1 MKTTWTLELK
11 AAKAIGGARAYR
23 RELQSLQGMI
33 EQVDGASSR
42 LNATLGRMS
51 SPVLVQQRVRGER
64 SVAREARQTYRV
76 HRSGSQRVSTDL
88 VTQQRIRA
96 AADKAQRTADARNAR
111 AQQRQ
116 ASQSNRAWNAELRHV
131 NRVAR
136 AEIQRDRQ
144 AVAAN
149 VRASRAAFR
158 GGARGTNRTTLAG
171 HLGGAMGGVRTG
183 AGVAAGG
190 LALGAGFAGA
200 TFGAA
205 GAFLSM
211 ASSAVSLVA
220 SLSESVLQMI
230 AFREAS
236 ISTLRMMASG
246 EGISTATAAATA
258 AEQYQFARQFARE
271 TPLDT
276 QQVLELQAQVSTA
289 GFRGQQ
295 NRDVVLAGADVG
307 AANPNDSTAASRY
320 VRAVSQIRNAGRV
333 RTQEMNQ
340 LGEVGIG
347 RRDLLLALGRQANVR
362 QGASE
367 SRDAFVARLG
377 QMQERGRFTGEQG
390 VAAAQDVVRQRS
402 GGTLGAYSRSQGE
415 TLLGTLSN
423 LRGALFDLVT
433 GINGIENAPGV
444 RALKAVL
451 NGIAN
456 NLSGAG
462 VHGKRLQAIV
472 GRVVD
477 DFALIGAGGLSDLS
491 DTFTG
496 LLGGA
501 KDILPLV
508 RDVAAAAS
516 GGAIG
521 EARRQLQ
528 FIMASMGDTFGGPDA
543 AMNAGLLA
551 RSVVSL
557 GGASLRASIALADL
571 MATMAIGLDS
581 LQRGISTP
589 ALANGSL
596 GGLTQPVSR
605 MDMARAA
612 WGDQDARQRVALG
625 MVGEQMGLQG
635 QGVGAQIVN
644 GMRAGI
650 AQQRPALDAD
660 VRSLAQSVPSTAQES
675 LAIRS
680 PSRVMADAVGR
691 YIPEGIALGI
701 ETGRGPLDRA
711 MGSLVSANDVGGA
724 GLGGGGGR
732 GVTIGELHI
741 NLGAGGSEQ
750 SGREAA
756 RGFVDELVSLL
767 EAPALA
773 S

>member
-11 AAKAIGGARAYR
+11 STKATRDARAFR
-23 RELQSLQGMI
+23 RELQSLQGML
-33 EQVDGASSR
+33 EQVDGASAR

-51 SPVLVQQRVRGER
+51 APAMVQRRVRGER
-64 SVAREARQTYRV
+64 AVAREVRAQSAGTR
-76 HRSGSQRVSTDL
+76 RVSQDL
-88 VTQQRIRA
+88 AVQARIRKAVDTAQRQGAARAARDQQQRA
-96 AADKAQRTADARNAR
+96 AR
-111 AQQRQ
+111 AD
-116 ASQSNRAWNAELRHV
+116 RAWRAELRHV
-131 NRVAR
+131 NRVAH
-136 AEIQRDRQ
+136 AEMRRDRQ
-144 AVAAN
+144 AVAGN
-149 VRASRAAFR
+149 VRASREAFR
-158 GGARGTNRTTLAG
+158 GGARGTNRTTMMG
-171 HLGGAMGGVRTG
+171 RLGGVADGVRGIG
-183 AGVAAGG
+183 AGASMTAALGLGIAGG
-190 LALGAGFAGA
+190 A
-200 TFGAA
+200 FGAA

-211 ASSAVSLVA
+211 ASSAVGLVA

-236 ISTLRMMASG
+236 ISTLRMMNSG
-246 EGISTATAAATA
+246 RGISAATA
-258 AEQYQFARQFARE
+258 SAAAMEQYQFARQFARE

-333 RTQEMNQ
+333 RAQEMNQ

-347 RRDLLLALGRQANVR
+347 RRDLLLALGRQANVQR
-362 QGASE
+362 GTGESE
-367 SRDAFVARLG
+367 AAFVARLG

-456 NLSGAG
+456 NLAGAG

-472 GRVVD
+472 GRVVN
-477 DFALIGAGGLSDLS
+477 DFAMIGAGGLSDLS

-496 LLGGA
+496 LLDGA
-501 KDILPLV
+501 KDFLPMV
-508 RDVAAAAS
+508 RDVAAATS
-516 GGAIG
+516 NGAIG
-521 EARRQLQ
+521 EARRQLG

-543 AMNAGLLA
+543 ASNAGLLA
-551 RSVVSL
+551 QSVVSL
-557 GGASLRASIALADL
+557 GGASIRASIALADL
-571 MATMAIGLDS
+571 MATMTIGLDQ
-581 LQRGISTP
+581 LQRTAISP
-589 ALANGSL
+589 ALAQGQGGAVLNGL
-596 GGLTQPVSR
+596 ATPVSNV
-605 MDMARAA
+605 DMVRAA
-612 WGDQDARQRVALG
+612 LGNEEARQRVALG

-650 AQQRPALDAD
+650 AAQRPALDAD
-660 VRSLAQSVPSTAQES
+660 VRSLAQSVPATSQEA

-691 YIPEGIALGI
+691 YIPEGIAMGI
-701 ETGRGPLDRA
+701 DRGRGPLDEA
-711 MGSLVSANDVGGA
+711 MGSLVGPGDVGAA
-724 GLGGGGGR
+724 GLGGGR
-732 GVTIGELHI
+732 GVTIGTI
-741 NLGAGGSEQ
+741 NLTLGAGATEET
-750 SGREAA
+750 GREAA
-756 RGFVDELVSLL
+756 RGFVDELVALL
-767 EAPALA
+767 EVPALA
-773 S
+773 G

>member
-11 AAKAIGGARAYR
+11 AAKAIGGAKAYR
-23 RELQSLQGMI
+23 RELQSLQAML
-33 EQVDGASSR
+33 ENVDGASQR

-64 SVAREARQTYRV
+64 SVAREAQATYRV
-76 HRSGSQRVSTDL
+76 HRSGSQRVAQDL
-88 VTQQRIRA
+88 TTQRRIRLA
-96 AADKAQRTADARNAR
+96 AEKAQRTADTRTAR

-116 ASQSNRAWNAELRHV
+116 AAQSNRAWNAELRHV

-136 AEIQRDRQ
+136 AEIGRERQ

-149 VRASRAAFR
+149 VRASRSAFR
-158 GGARGTNRTTLAG
+158 GGARGTSGTTLGGRVGGA
-171 HLGGAMGGVRTG
+171 LGGIGTG
-183 AGVAAGG
+183 LGIGAAGIG
-190 LALGAGFAGA
+190 LGAGFAGA

-211 ASSAVSLVA
+211 ASSAVGLVA

-236 ISTLRMMASG
+236 ISTLRMMAG
-246 EGISTATAAATA
+246 GNAAVA

-307 AANPNDSTAASRY
+307 AANPNDATAASRY

-333 RTQEMNQ
+333 RAQEMNQ

-347 RRDLLLALGRQANVR
+347 RRDLLLALGRQANVQR
-362 QGASE
+362 GTGE
-367 SRDAFVARLG
+367 SDTAFIARLG
-377 QMQERGRFTGEQG
+377 QMQESGRFTGEQG

-456 NLSGAG
+456 NLAGAG

-472 GRVVD
+472 GRVVN
-477 DFALIGAGGLSDLS
+477 DFAMIGAGGLSDLS

-496 LLGGA
+496 LLDGA
-501 KDILPLV
+501 KDFLPMV
-508 RDVAAAAS
+508 RDVAAATS

-543 AMNAGLLA
+543 AANAGLLA
-551 RSVVSL
+551 QSVVSL
-557 GGASLRASIALADL
+557 GGASIRASIAIADL
-571 MATMAIGLDS
+571 LGTMTIGLDR
-581 LQRGISTP
+581 LQSGVVTP
-589 ALANGSL
+589 ALAQNVL
-596 GGLTQPVSR
+596 GGLSAPVSN
-605 MDMARAA
+605 MDRLRGAF
-612 WGDQDARQRVALG
+612 GDRDAQQRVALG
-625 MVGEQMGLQG
+625 TLGESLGM
-635 QGVGAQIVN
+635 QGVGAQAVN
-644 GMRAGI
+644 GIRAGI
-650 AQQRPALDAD
+650 AAQRPALDAD
-660 VRSLAQSVPSTAQES
+660 VRSLVGSIPTTSQEA

-680 PSRVMADAVGR
+680 PSRVMADAVGQH
-691 YIPEGIALGI
+691 IPTGIALGI
-701 ETGRGPLDRA
+701 DRGRGPLDEA
-711 MGSLVSANDVGGA
+711 MGSLVGPGDVGGA
-724 GLGGGGGR
+724 GLGGGR
-732 GVTIGELHI
+732 GVNIGTINLT
-741 NLGAGGSEQ
+741 LGAGATEET
-750 SGREAA
+750 GREAA
-756 RGFVDELVSLL
+756 RGFVDELVALL
-767 EAPALA
+767 EPLA
-773 S
+773 VAG

>member
-1 MKTTWTLELK
+1 MKTTWTLEFKSTK
-11 AAKAIGGARAYR
+11 ATRDARAFR
-23 RELQSLQGMI
+23 RELQSLQGML
-33 EQVDGASSR
+33 ENVDGASAR

-51 SPVLVQQRVRGER
+51 APAMVQRRVRGER
-64 SVAREARQTYRV
+64 AVAREVRAQSAGHRRVAQDIATQGRVRKAAEAVQRQGATRTARDQ
-76 HRSGSQRVSTDL
+76 
-88 VTQQRIRA
+88 QQRA
-96 AADKAQRTADARNAR
+96 ARSD
-111 AQQRQ
+111 
-116 ASQSNRAWNAELRHV
+116 RAWRRELQHV
-131 NRVAR
+131 NRVAH
-136 AEIQRDRQ
+136 AEMRRDRQ
-144 AVAAN
+144 AVASN
-149 VRASRAAFR
+149 VRASREAFR
-158 GGARGTNRTTLAG
+158 GGARGRMGTTLGGRVGGA
-171 HLGGAMGGVRTG
+171 LGGIGTGLGIG
-183 AGVAAGG
+183 AGALG
-190 LALGAGFAGA
+190 LGAGFAGA

-211 ASSAVSLVA
+211 ASSALGLVA

-236 ISTLRMMASG
+236 LSTLRMMAG
-246 EGISTATAAATA
+246 GNAAVA

-307 AANPNDSTAASRY
+307 AANPNDATAASRY

-333 RTQEMNQ
+333 RAQEMNQ

-362 QGASE
+362 QNTGESE
-367 SRDAFVARLG
+367 TAFVARLG

-456 NLSGAG
+456 NLAGAG

-472 GRVVD
+472 GRVVN
-477 DFALIGAGGLSDLS
+477 DFAMIGAGGLSDLS

-496 LLGGA
+496 LLDGA
-501 KDILPLV
+501 KDFLPMV
-508 RDVAAAAS
+508 RDVAAATS
-516 GGAIG
+516 NGAIG
-521 EARRQLQ
+521 EARRQLG

-543 AMNAGLLA
+543 AANAGLLA
-551 RSVVSL
+551 QSVVSL
-557 GGASLRASIALADL
+557 GGASIRASIALADL
-571 MATMAIGLDS
+571 LGTMTIGLDR
-581 LQRGISTP
+581 LQSIAITP
-589 ALANGSL
+589 ALANGAL
-596 GGLTQPVSR
+596 DGLSAPVSN
-605 MDMARAA
+605 MDRLRGAL
-612 WGDQDARQRVALG
+612 GDRDAQQRVALG
-625 MVGEQMGLQG
+625 TLGESLGM
-635 QGVGAQIVN
+635 QGVGAQAVN
-644 GMRAGI
+644 GIRAGI
-650 AQQRPALDAD
+650 AAQRPALDAD
-660 VRSLAQSVPSTAQES
+660 VRSLAGSIPTTATEA
-675 LAIRS
+675 LEIRS

-701 ETGRGPLDRA
+701 EAGRGPLDQA
-711 MGSLVSANDVGGA
+711 MGSLVSPGDVGTAG
-724 GLGGGGGR
+724 GLGGEGR
-732 GVTIGELHI
+732 GLSIENLTIQV
-741 NLGAGGSEQ
+741 GAGATEET
-750 SGREAA
+750 GRDVA
-756 RGFVDELVSLL
+756 RGLIDELVALL
-767 EAPALA
+767 EVPALA
-773 S
+773 G

>member
-11 AAKAIGGARAYR
+11 AVKAVGGARAYR
-23 RELQSLQGMI
+23 RELQSLQGML
-33 EQVDGASSR
+33 ENVDSASAR

-51 SPVLVQQRVRGER
+51 SPVIVQRRVRAERAVVREVRAQSTGHRRVAQDIATQGHVRKAVDAVQRQGATRAARDQQR
-64 SVAREARQTYRV
+64 
-76 HRSGSQRVSTDL
+76 
-88 VTQQRIRA
+88 RA
-96 AADKAQRTADARNAR
+96 A
-111 AQQRQ
+111 
-116 ASQSNRAWNAELRHV
+116 QSDRGWRRELQHV
-131 NRVAR
+131 NRVAH
-136 AEIQRDRQ
+136 AEMRRDRQ
-144 AVAAN
+144 AAAGN
-149 VRASRAAFR
+149 VRASREAFR
-158 GGARGTNRTTLAG
+158 GGARGRTGTTLGGRFAG
-171 HLGGAMGGVRTG
+171 
-183 AGVAAGG
+183 AAGG
-190 LALGAGFAGA
+190 IGTGLGIGAAGLGLGAGLAGGA
-200 TFGAA
+200 FGAA

-236 ISTLRMMASG
+236 ISTLRMMAG
-246 EGISTATAAATA
+246 GNAAVA

-333 RTQEMNQ
+333 RAQEINQ

-362 QGASE
+362 QNTGESE
-367 SRDAFVARLG
+367 TAFVARLG

-456 NLSGAG
+456 NLAGAG

-472 GRVVD
+472 GRVVN
-477 DFALIGAGGLSDLS
+477 DFAMIGASGLSDVS

-496 LLGGA
+496 LLDGA
-501 KDILPLV
+501 KDFLPLV
-508 RDVAAAAS
+508 RDVAAATS
-516 GGAIG
+516 GGALG
-521 EARRQLQ
+521 EARRQLG
-528 FIMASMGDTFGGPDA
+528 FIMASVGDTFGGPDA
-543 AMNAGLLA
+543 AANAGLLA
-551 RSVVSL
+551 ASVVSL
-557 GGASLRASIALADL
+557 GGASIRASIALADL
-571 MATMAIGLDS
+571 MATMTIGLDQ
-581 LQRGISTP
+581 LQRTAIMP
-589 ALANGSL
+589 ALANGADGVL
-596 GGLTQPVSR
+596 GGLSAPVSNVDR
-605 MDMARAA
+605 LRGAF
-612 WGDQDARQRVALG
+612 GDRDAQQRVALG
-625 MVGEQMGLQG
+625 TLGESLGM
-635 QGVGAQIVN
+635 QGVGAQAVN
-644 GMRAGI
+644 GIRAGI
-650 AQQRPALDAD
+650 AAQRPALDAD
-660 VRSLAQSVPSTAQES
+660 VRSLVGSIPTTSQDA

-701 ETGRGPLDRA
+701 DRGRGPLDEA
-711 MGSLVSANDVGGA
+711 MGSLVSPGDVGGA
-724 GLGGGGGR
+724 GLGGR
-732 GVTIGELHI
+732 GVTIGTI
-741 NLGAGGSEQ
+741 NLTLGAGATEET
-750 SGREAA
+750 GREAA
-756 RGFVDELVSLL
+756 RGFVDELVALL
-767 EAPALA
+767 EAPAMA
-773 S
+773 G

>member
-1 MKTTWTLELK
+1 MKTTWTLEFKSTK
-11 AAKAIGGARAYR
+11 ATRDARAFR
-23 RELQSLQGMI
+23 RELQSLQGML
-33 EQVDGASSR
+33 ENVDGASAR

-51 SPVLVQQRVRGER
+51 APAMVQRRVRGER
-64 SVAREARQTYRV
+64 AVAREVRAQSAGHRRVAQDIATQGRVRKAVEAVQRQGATRTARDQ
-76 HRSGSQRVSTDL
+76 
-88 VTQQRIRA
+88 QQRA
-96 AADKAQRTADARNAR
+96 ARSD
-111 AQQRQ
+111 
-116 ASQSNRAWNAELRHV
+116 RAWRRELQHV
-131 NRVAR
+131 NRVAH
-136 AEIQRDRQ
+136 AEMRRDRQ
-144 AVAAN
+144 AVAGN
-149 VRASRAAFR
+149 VRASREAFR
-158 GGARGTNRTTLAG
+158 GGARGRMGTTLG
-171 HLGGAMGGVRTG
+171 GRLGGVADGARGIG
-183 AGVAAGG
+183 AGASATAALGLGLAGG
-190 LALGAGFAGA
+190 A
-200 TFGAA
+200 FGAA

-211 ASSAVSLVA
+211 ASSAVGLVA

-236 ISTLRMMASG
+236 LSTLRMMNSG
-246 EGISTATAAATA
+246 RGISAATA
-258 AEQYQFARQFARE
+258 SAAAMEQYQFARQFARE

-333 RTQEMNQ
+333 RAQEMNQ

-362 QGASE
+362 QNRGESE
-367 SRDAFVARLG
+367 TAFVARLG

-456 NLSGAG
+456 NLAGAG

-472 GRVVD
+472 GRVVN
-477 DFALIGAGGLSDLS
+477 DFAMIGAGGLSDLS

-496 LLGGA
+496 LLDGA
-501 KDILPLV
+501 KDFLPMV
-508 RDVAAAAS
+508 RDVAAATS

-521 EARRQLQ
+521 EARRQLG

-543 AMNAGLLA
+543 AANAGLLA
-551 RSVVSL
+551 QSVVSL
-557 GGASLRASIALADL
+557 GGASIRASIALADL
-571 MATMAIGLDS
+571 LGTMTIGLDR
-581 LQRGISTP
+581 LQSIAITP
-589 ALANGSL
+589 ALANGAL
-596 GGLTQPVSR
+596 DGLSAPVSN
-605 MDMARAA
+605 MDRLRGAL
-612 WGDQDARQRVALG
+612 GDRDAQQRVALG
-625 MVGEQMGLQG
+625 TLGESLGM
-635 QGVGAQIVN
+635 QGVGAQAVN
-644 GMRAGI
+644 GIRAGI
-650 AQQRPALDAD
+650 AAQRPALDAD
-660 VRSLAQSVPSTAQES
+660 VRSLAGSIPTTATEA
-675 LAIRS
+675 LEIRS

-701 ETGRGPLDRA
+701 EAGRGPLDQA
-711 MGSLVSANDVGGA
+711 MGSLVSPGDVGTAG
-724 GLGGGGGR
+724 GLGGMGR
-732 GVTIGELHI
+732 GLSIENLTIQV
-741 NLGAGGSEQ
+741 GAGANEET
-750 SGREAA
+750 GRDVA
-756 RGFVDELVSLL
+756 RGLIDELVALL
-767 EAPALA
+767 EVPALA
-773 S
+773 G

>member
-11 AAKAIGGARAYR
+11 AAKAIGGAKAYR
-23 RELQSLQGMI
+23 RELQSLQGML
-33 EQVDGASSR
+33 EQVDGASQR

-51 SPVLVQQRVRGER
+51 SPAIVQQRVRGER
-64 SVAREARQTYRV
+64 AVAREAQATYRV
-76 HRSGSQRVSTDL
+76 HRSGSQRVSQDL
-88 VTQQRIRA
+88 TTQRRIRLA
-96 AADKAQRTADARNAR
+96 AEKAQRAADTRTAR

-116 ASQSNRAWNAELRHV
+116 AAQSNRAWNAELRHV

-144 AVAAN
+144 A
-149 VRASRAAFR
+149 SRLSALAQREAFR
-158 GGARGTNRTTLAG
+158 RNPGTNRVSRLSRASG
-171 HLGGAMGGVRTG
+171 ALGNIGTG
-183 AGVAAGG
+183 LGIGAAGLG
-190 LALGAGFAGA
+190 LGAGFAGA

-236 ISTLRMMASG
+236 ISTLRMMAG
-246 EGISTATAAATA
+246 GNAAVA

-333 RTQEMNQ
+333 RAQEINQ

-347 RRDLLLALGRQANVR
+347 RRDLLLALGRQANVQR
-362 QGASE
+362 GTGESE
-367 SRDAFVARLG
+367 AAFVARLG

-456 NLSGAG
+456 NLAGAG

-528 FIMASMGDTFGGPDA
+528 FIMASVSDTFGGPDA
-543 AMNAGLLA
+543 AANAGLLA
-551 RSVVSL
+551 ASVVSL
-557 GGASLRASIALADL
+557 GGASIRASIALADL
-571 MATMAIGLDS
+571 LGTMTIGLDR
-581 LQRGISTP
+581 LQSGVVTP
-589 ALANGSL
+589 ALAQNVL
-596 GGLTQPVSR
+596 GGLSAPVSN
-605 MDMARAA
+605 MDRLRGAF
-612 WGDQDARQRVALG
+612 GDRDAQQRVALG
-625 MVGEQMGLQG
+625 TLGESLGM
-635 QGVGAQIVN
+635 QGVGAQAVN
-644 GMRAGI
+644 GIRAGI
-650 AQQRPALDAD
+650 AAQRPALDAD
-660 VRSLAQSVPSTAQES
+660 VRSLVGSIPTTSQEA

-680 PSRVMADAVGR
+680 PSRVMADAVGQH
-691 YIPEGIALGI
+691 IPTGIALGI
-701 ETGRGPLDRA
+701 DRGRGPLDEA
-711 MGSLVSANDVGGA
+711 MGSLVGPGDVGGA
-724 GLGGGGGR
+724 GLGGGR
-732 GVTIGELHI
+732 GVTIGSI
-741 NLGAGGSEQ
+741 TIQVGAGATEET
-750 SGREAA
+750 GRDVA
-756 RGFVDELVSLL
+756 RGFVDELVALL
-767 EAPALA
+767 EPIAVAA
-773 S
+773 

>member
-1 MKTTWTLELK
+1 MKTTWTLEFKSTK
-11 AAKAIGGARAYR
+11 ATRDARAFR
-23 RELQSLQGMI
+23 RELQSLQGML
-33 EQVDGASSR
+33 ENVDGASAR

-51 SPVLVQQRVRGER
+51 APAMVQRRVRGER
-64 SVAREARQTYRV
+64 AVAREVRAQSAGHRRVAQDIATQGRVRKAVEAVQRQGATRTARDR
-76 HRSGSQRVSTDL
+76 
-88 VTQQRIRA
+88 QQRA
-96 AADKAQRTADARNAR
+96 ARSD
-111 AQQRQ
+111 
-116 ASQSNRAWNAELRHV
+116 RAWRRELQHV
-131 NRVAR
+131 NRVAH
-136 AEIQRDRQ
+136 AEMRRDRQ
-144 AVAAN
+144 AVAST
-149 VRASRAAFR
+149 VRASREAFR
-158 GGARGTNRTTLAG
+158 GGARGRMGTTLGGRVGGA
-171 HLGGAMGGVRTG
+171 LGGIGTGLGIG
-183 AGVAAGG
+183 AGALG
-190 LALGAGFAGA
+190 LGAGFAGA

-211 ASSAVSLVA
+211 ASSALGLVA

-236 ISTLRMMASG
+236 LSTLRMMAG
-246 EGISTATAAATA
+246 GNAAVA

-333 RTQEMNQ
+333 RAQEMNQ

-362 QGASE
+362 QNRGESE
-367 SRDAFVARLG
+367 TAFVARLG

-456 NLSGAG
+456 NLAGAG

-472 GRVVD
+472 GRVVN
-477 DFALIGAGGLSDLS
+477 DFAMIGAGGLSDLS

-496 LLGGA
+496 LLDGA
-501 KDILPLV
+501 KDFLPMV
-508 RDVAAAAS
+508 RDVAAATS
-516 GGAIG
+516 NGAIG
-521 EARRQLQ
+521 EARRQLG

-543 AMNAGLLA
+543 AANAGLLA
-551 RSVVSL
+551 QSVVSL
-557 GGASLRASIALADL
+557 GGASIRASIALADL
-571 MATMAIGLDS
+571 LGTMTIGLDR
-581 LQRGISTP
+581 LQSIAITP
-589 ALANGSL
+589 ALANGAL
-596 GGLTQPVSR
+596 DGLSAPVSN
-605 MDMARAA
+605 MDRLRGAL
-612 WGDQDARQRVALG
+612 GDRDAQQRVALG
-625 MVGEQMGLQG
+625 TLGESLGM
-635 QGVGAQIVN
+635 QGVGAQAVN
-644 GMRAGI
+644 GIRAGI
-650 AQQRPALDAD
+650 AAQRPALDAD
-660 VRSLAQSVPSTAQES
+660 VRSLAGSIPTTATEA
-675 LAIRS
+675 LEIRS

-701 ETGRGPLDRA
+701 EAGRGPLDQA
-711 MGSLVSANDVGGA
+711 MGSLVSPGDVGTAG
-724 GLGGGGGR
+724 GLGGMGR
-732 GVTIGELHI
+732 GLSIENLTIQV
-741 NLGAGGSEQ
+741 GAGANEET
-750 SGREAA
+750 GRDVA
-756 RGFVDELVSLL
+756 RGLIDELVALL
-767 EAPALA
+767 EVPALA
-773 S
+773 G

>member
-11 AAKAIGGARAYR
+11 AVKAIGGARAYR
-23 RELQSLQGMI
+23 RELQSLQGML
-33 EQVDGASSR
+33 ENVDGASQR

-51 SPVLVQQRVRGER
+51 SPAIVQQRVRGER
-64 SVAREARQTYRV
+64 SVAREARATYRV
-76 HRSGSQRVSTDL
+76 HRSGSQRVSQDL
-88 VTQQRIRA
+88 TTQRRIRLA
-96 AADKAQRTADARNAR
+96 AEKAQRAADTRTAR

-116 ASQSNRAWNAELRHV
+116 AAQSNRAWNAELRHV

-136 AEIQRDRQ
+136 AEIARDRQ

-149 VRASRAAFR
+149 ARATREAFR
-158 GGARGTNRTTLAG
+158 GGARGRMGTTLGGRVGGA
-171 HLGGAMGGVRTG
+171 LGGIGTGLGIG
-183 AGVAAGG
+183 AGALG
-190 LALGAGFAGA
+190 LGAGFAGA

-211 ASSAVSLVA
+211 ASSAVGLVA

-236 ISTLRMMASG
+236 ISTLRMMAG
-246 EGISTATAAATA
+246 GNAAVA

-307 AANPNDSTAASRY
+307 AANPNDATAASRY

-333 RTQEMNQ
+333 RAQEMNQ
-340 LGEVGIG
+340 LSEVGIG

-362 QGASE
+362 QNAGESE
-367 SRDAFVARLG
+367 TAFIARLG
-377 QMQERGRFTGEQG
+377 QMQESGRFTGEQG

-456 NLSGAG
+456 NLAGAG

-472 GRVVD
+472 GRVVN
-477 DFALIGAGGLSDLS
+477 DFAMIGAGGLSDLS

-501 KDILPLV
+501 KDLLPMV
-508 RDVAAAAS
+508 RDVAAATS

-521 EARRQLQ
+521 EARRQLG
-528 FIMASMGDTFGGPDA
+528 FIMASVGDTFGGPDA
-543 AMNAGLLA
+543 AANAGLLA
-551 RSVVSL
+551 QSVVSL
-557 GGASLRASIALADL
+557 GGASIRASIALADL
-571 MATMAIGLDS
+571 LGTMTIGLDQI
-581 LQRGISTP
+581 QRAAITP
-589 ALANGSL
+589 ALAQNVL
-596 GGLTQPVSR
+596 GGLSAPVSN
-605 MDMARAA
+605 MDRLRGAL
-612 WGDQDARQRVALG
+612 GDREAQQRVALG
-625 MVGEQMGLQG
+625 TLGESLGMQG
-635 QGVGAQIVN
+635 IGAQAVN
-644 GMRAGI
+644 GIRAGI
-650 AQQRPALDAD
+650 AAQRPALDAD
-660 VRSLAQSVPSTAQES
+660 VRSLVGSIPTTSQEA
-675 LAIRS
+675 LEIRS

-701 ETGRGPLDRA
+701 EAGRGPLDQA
-711 MGSLVSANDVGGA
+711 MGSLVGPGDVGAA
-724 GLGGGGGR
+724 GGLGGGR
-732 GVTIGELHI
+732 GVTIGTI
-741 NLGAGGSEQ
+741 NLTLGAGATEET
-750 SGREAA
+750 GREAA
-756 RGFVDELVSLL
+756 RGFVDELVALL
-767 EAPALA
+767 EVPALA
-773 S
+773 G

>member
-1 MKTTWTLELK
+1 
-11 AAKAIGGARAYR
+11 GGARAYR

-33 EQVDGASSR
+33 EQVDSASSR

-96 AADKAQRTADARNAR
+96 AVDKAQRAADARNAR

-136 AEIQRDRQ
+136 AEIQRERQ
-144 AVAAN
+144 AVRAN
-149 VRASRAAFR
+149 VLQARTAFR
-158 GGARGTNRTTLAG
+158 GGARGTNGTTLGGRARG
-171 HLGGAMGGVRTG
+171 ALGSIGTG
-183 AGVAAGG
+183 LGIGAAGLG
-190 LALGAGFAGA
+190 LGAGFAGA

-236 ISTLRMMASG
+236 ISTLRMMAG
-246 EGISTATAAATA
+246 GNAAVA

-307 AANPNDSTAASRY
+307 AANPNDATAASRY

-333 RTQEMNQ
+333 RAQEINQ

-347 RRDLLLALGRQANVR
+347 RRDLLLALGRQANVQR
-362 QGASE
+362 GTGESE
-367 SRDAFVARLG
+367 AAFVARLG

-456 NLSGAG
+456 NLAGAG

-528 FIMASMGDTFGGPDA
+528 FIMASVSDTFGGPDA
-543 AMNAGLLA
+543 AANAGLLA
-551 RSVVSL
+551 ASVVSL
-557 GGASLRASIALADL
+557 GGASIRASIALADL
-571 MATMAIGLDS
+571 LGTMTIGLDR
-581 LQRGISTP
+581 LQSGVVTP
-589 ALANGSL
+589 ALAQNVL
-596 GGLTQPVSR
+596 GGLSAPVSN
-605 MDMARAA
+605 MDRLRGAF
-612 WGDQDARQRVALG
+612 GDRDAQQRVALG
-625 MVGEQMGLQG
+625 TLGESLGM
-635 QGVGAQIVN
+635 QGVGAQAVN
-644 GMRAGI
+644 GIRAGI
-650 AQQRPALDAD
+650 AAQRPALDAD
-660 VRSLAQSVPSTAQES
+660 VRSLVGSIPTTSQEA

-680 PSRVMADAVGR
+680 PSRVMADAVGQH
-691 YIPEGIALGI
+691 IPTGIALGI
-701 ETGRGPLDRA
+701 DRGRGPLDEA
-711 MGSLVSANDVGGA
+711 MGSLVGPGDVGGA
-724 GLGGGGGR
+724 GLGGGGG
-732 GVTIGELHI
+732 VTIGNI
-741 NLGAGGSEQ
+741 TIQVGAGATEET
-750 SGREAA
+750 GRDVA
-756 RGFVDELVSLL
+756 RGFVDELVALL
-767 EAPALA
+767 EPIAVAA
-773 S
+773 

>member
-11 AAKAIGGARAYR
+11 AAKAIGGAKAYR
-23 RELQSLQGMI
+23 RELQSLQAML
-33 EQVDGASSR
+33 ENVDGASQR

-51 SPVLVQQRVRGER
+51 SPALVQQRVRGER
-64 SVAREARQTYRV
+64 SVAREAQATYRV
-76 HRSGSQRVSTDL
+76 HRSGSQRVSQDL
-88 VTQQRIRA
+88 TTQRRIRIA
-96 AADKAQRTADARNAR
+96 VDKAQRTADTRTSR

-116 ASQSNRAWNAELRHV
+116 AAQNTRAWNAELRHV
-131 NRVAR
+131 NRVSR

-144 AVAAN
+144 AA
-149 VRASRAAFR
+149 RLSASAQREAFR
-158 GGARGTNRTTLAG
+158 RNPGTNRVSRLSRAG
-171 HLGGAMGGVRTG
+171 GALGGIGTGLGIG
-183 AGVAAGG
+183 AG
-190 LALGAGFAGA
+190 ALGMGAGLAGA

-211 ASSAVSLVA
+211 ASAAVGLVA

-236 ISTLRMMASG
+236 ISTLRMMAG
-246 EGISTATAAATA
+246 GNAAVA

-307 AANPNDSTAASRY
+307 AANPNDATAASRY

-333 RTQEMNQ
+333 RAQEMNQ

-347 RRDLLLALGRQANVR
+347 RRDLLLALGRQANVQR
-362 QGASE
+362 GTGE
-367 SRDAFVARLG
+367 SDTAFIARLG
-377 QMQERGRFTGEQG
+377 QMQESGRFTGEQG

-456 NLSGAG
+456 NLAGAG

-477 DFALIGAGGLSDLS
+477 DFALIGAGGLSDIS

-528 FIMASMGDTFGGPDA
+528 FIMASVGDTFGGPDA
-543 AMNAGLLA
+543 AANAGLLA
-551 RSVVSL
+551 QSVVSL
-557 GGASLRASIALADL
+557 GGASIRASIAIADL
-571 MATMAIGLDS
+571 LGTMTIGLDR
-581 LQRGISTP
+581 LQSGVVTP
-589 ALANGSL
+589 ALAQNVL
-596 GGLTQPVSR
+596 GGLSAPVSN
-605 MDMARAA
+605 MDRLRGAF
-612 WGDQDARQRVALG
+612 GDRDAQQRVALG
-625 MVGEQMGLQG
+625 TLGESLGM
-635 QGVGAQIVN
+635 QGVGAQAVN
-644 GMRAGI
+644 GIRAGI
-650 AQQRPALDAD
+650 AAQRPALDAD
-660 VRSLAQSVPSTAQES
+660 VRSLVGSIPTTSQEA

-680 PSRVMADAVGR
+680 PSRVMADAVGQH
-691 YIPEGIALGI
+691 IPTGIALGI
-701 ETGRGPLDRA
+701 DRGRGPLDEA
-711 MGSLVSANDVGGA
+711 MGSLVGPGDVGGA
-724 GLGGGGGR
+724 GLGGGGG
-732 GVTIGELHI
+732 VTIGTI
-741 NLGAGGSEQ
+741 NLTLGAGATEET
-750 SGREAA
+750 GREAA
-756 RGFVDELVSLL
+756 RGFVDELLALL
-767 EAPALA
+767 ETPAMA
-773 S
+773 A

>member
-1 MKTTWTLELK
+1 M
-11 AAKAIGGARAYR
+11 
-23 RELQSLQGMI
+23 M
-33 EQVDGASSR
+33 
-42 LNATLGRMS
+42 GR
-51 SPVLVQQRVRGER
+51 
-64 SVAREARQTYRV
+64 
-76 HRSGSQRVSTDL
+76 
-88 VTQQRIRA
+88 
-96 AADKAQRTADARNAR
+96 
-111 AQQRQ
+111 
-116 ASQSNRAWNAELRHV
+116 
-131 NRVAR
+131 
-136 AEIQRDRQ
+136 
-144 AVAAN
+144 
-149 VRASRAAFR
+149 
-158 GGARGTNRTTLAG
+158 
-171 HLGGAMGGVRTG
+171 LGGAMGALGAVG
-183 AGVAAGG
+183 GGFGAAAGVAVG
-190 LALGAGFAGA
+190 LTTAV
-200 TFGAA
+200 FGAA
-205 GAFLSM
+205 EAFLSM
-211 ASSAVSLVA
+211 ASSAVSMVA
-220 SLSESVLQMI
+220 SIGESVLQMI

-236 ISTLRMMASG
+236 ISTLRMMNG
-246 EGISTATAAATA
+246 GNAAAA

-333 RTQEMNQ
+333 RAQEMNQ

-362 QGASE
+362 QNTGESE
-367 SRDAFVARLG
+367 AAFVARLG
-377 QMQERGRFTGEQG
+377 QMQESGRFTGEQG

-456 NLSGAG
+456 NLAGAG

-528 FIMASMGDTFGGPDA
+528 FIMASVSDTFGGPDA
-543 AMNAGLLA
+543 AANAGLLA
-551 RSVVSL
+551 ASVVSL
-557 GGASLRASIALADL
+557 GGASIRASIALADL
-571 MATMAIGLDS
+571 LGTMTIGLDR
-581 LQRGISTP
+581 LQSGVVTP
-589 ALANGSL
+589 ALAQNVL
-596 GGLTQPVSR
+596 GGLSAPVSN
-605 MDMARAA
+605 MDRLRGAF
-612 WGDQDARQRVALG
+612 GDRDAQQRVALG
-625 MVGEQMGLQG
+625 TLGESLGM
-635 QGVGAQIVN
+635 QGVGAQAVN
-644 GMRAGI
+644 GIRAGI
-650 AQQRPALDAD
+650 AAQRPALDAD
-660 VRSLAQSVPSTAQES
+660 VRSLVGSIPTTSQDA

-680 PSRVMADAVGR
+680 PSRVMADAVGQH
-691 YIPEGIALGI
+691 IPTGIALGI
-701 ETGRGPLDRA
+701 DRGRGPLDEA
-711 MGSLVSANDVGGA
+711 MGSLVGPGDVGGA
-724 GLGGGGGR
+724 GLGGGR
-732 GVTIGELHI
+732 GVTIGSI
-741 NLGAGGSEQ
+741 TIQVGAGATEET
-750 SGREAA
+750 GRDVA
-756 RGFVDELVSLL
+756 RGFVDELVALL
-767 EAPALA
+767 EPIAVAA
-773 S
+773 

>member
-23 RELQSLQGMI
+23 RELQSLQGML
-33 EQVDGASSR
+33 EQVDGASQR

-51 SPVLVQQRVRGER
+51 SPAIVQQRVRGER
-64 SVAREARQTYRV
+64 SVAREAQATYRV
-76 HRSGSQRVSTDL
+76 HRSGSQRVSQDL
-88 VTQQRIRA
+88 TTQRRIRIA
-96 AADKAQRTADARNAR
+96 VDKAQRTADTRTSR

-116 ASQSNRAWNAELRHV
+116 AAQNTRAWNAELRHV
-131 NRVAR
+131 NRVSR

-144 AVAAN
+144 AA
-149 VRASRAAFR
+149 RLSASAQREAFR
-158 GGARGTNRTTLAG
+158 RNPGTNRVSRLSRAG
-171 HLGGAMGGVRTG
+171 GALGGIGTGLGIG
-183 AGVAAGG
+183 AG
-190 LALGAGFAGA
+190 ALGMGAGLAGA

-211 ASSAVSLVA
+211 ASAAVGLVA

-236 ISTLRMMASG
+236 ISTLRMMAG
-246 EGISTATAAATA
+246 GNAAVA

-307 AANPNDSTAASRY
+307 AANPNDATAASRY

-333 RTQEMNQ
+333 RAQEMNQ

-347 RRDLLLALGRQANVR
+347 RRDLLLALGRQANVQR
-362 QGASE
+362 GTGE
-367 SRDAFVARLG
+367 SDTAFIARLG
-377 QMQERGRFTGEQG
+377 QMQESGRFTGEQG

-456 NLSGAG
+456 NLAGAG

-472 GRVVD
+472 GRVVN
-477 DFALIGAGGLSDLS
+477 DFAMIGAGGLSDLS

-496 LLGGA
+496 LLDGA
-501 KDILPLV
+501 KDFLPMV
-508 RDVAAAAS
+508 RDVAAATS

-543 AMNAGLLA
+543 AANAGLLA
-551 RSVVSL
+551 QSVVSL
-557 GGASLRASIALADL
+557 GGASIRASIAIADL
-571 MATMAIGLDS
+571 LGTMTIGLDR
-581 LQRGISTP
+581 LQSSVVTP
-589 ALANGSL
+589 ALAQNVL
-596 GGLTQPVSR
+596 GGLSAPVSN
-605 MDMARAA
+605 MDRLRGAF
-612 WGDQDARQRVALG
+612 GDRDAQQRVALG
-625 MVGEQMGLQG
+625 TLGESLGM
-635 QGVGAQIVN
+635 QGVGAQAVN
-644 GMRAGI
+644 GIRAGI
-650 AQQRPALDAD
+650 AAQRPALDAD
-660 VRSLAQSVPSTAQES
+660 VRSLVGSIPTTSQEA

-680 PSRVMADAVGR
+680 PSRVMADAVGQH
-691 YIPEGIALGI
+691 IPTGIALGI
-701 ETGRGPLDRA
+701 DRGRGPLDEA
-711 MGSLVSANDVGGA
+711 MGSLVGPGDVGGA
-724 GLGGGGGR
+724 GLGGGGG
-732 GVTIGELHI
+732 VTIGTI
-741 NLGAGGSEQ
+741 NLTLGAGATEET
-750 SGREAA
+750 GREAA
-756 RGFVDELVSLL
+756 RGFVDELLALL
-767 EAPALA
+767 ETPAMA
-773 S
+773 A